1 MRFASPASILVLA
14 ALTGCSGS
22 TMVVAEASDAGDDA
36 TTTDAADAP
45 ANDTTS
51 GDDAAADAPAD
62 ATPQEAAVDAVQS
75 DTRPDAVVSETAS
88 DAAADSPPAC
98 LAAGACSGFPSS
110 FINDATAVANCAG
123 ATHQINCCGAR
134 RVFGIN
140 HGERTTF
147 CPAEAT
153 CRSAYPATPGCSD
166 ATLTTDTGE
175 TTTDPNA
182 VRVRC
187 VNPSGGKCT
196 CQTFVCADA
205 TCMATSVPTGS
216 CGP

>member
-1 MRFASPASILVLA
+1 MRLAAFASILVSALLA
-14 ALTGCSGS
+14 GCSGS
-22 TMVVAEASDAGDDA
+22 TMVVAEASDTGDDG
-36 TTTDAADAP
+36 TTSDAADAL
-45 ANDTTS
+45 ASDTTS
-51 GDDAAADAPAD
+51 GDDGAADAPID
-62 ATPQEAAVDAVQS
+62 ATPVEAAVDAAQS
-75 DTRPDAVVSETAS
+75 DTRPDAIVSDAPS
-88 DAAADSPPAC
+88 DAAADSTPAC
-98 LAAGACSGFPSS
+98 LAEGACTGFPSS

-123 ATHQINCCGAR
+123 ATHQTNCCGAR

-147 CPAEAT
+147 CPAETT
-153 CRSAYPATPGCSD
+153 CRSAYPATPGCTD

-187 VNPSGGKCT
+187 VSPSGGKCT

-205 TCMATSVPTGS
+205 TCLATSVATGT